1 MKSIQV
7 MGAAVVLSV
16 SLVSGLASGLAMAH
30 GNASGVVKERME
42 LMEEMKESMKSMS
55 DIFSGKA
62 DYNAQAIREA
72 ARVIR
77 ENSGTAMTRLFPEG
91 SVHGPSEAKP
101 EIWQEWDRFES
112 QAAQLQRY
120 SEALEKA
127 ADNGRASA
135 AGSSSNMMGSGS
147 MMGSSMMGSDSM
159 MGSSGMMGNM
169 MGSAGPDEEHLSE
182 MPADMVFRMLTDT
195 CSSCHTRYRIEE

>member
-7 MGAAVVLSV
+7 MGAALALSV
-16 SLVSGLASGLAMAH
+16 SLTSGLVLAH

-42 LMEEMKESMKSMS
+42 LMEAMKESMKSMS

-62 DYNAQAIREA
+62 DYDAQTIKQA
-72 ARVIR
+72 AGVIK
-77 ENSGTAMTRLFPEG
+77 ENSGTEMTSLFPEG

-101 EIWQEWDRFES
+101 EIWQEWDRFENM
-112 QAAQLQRY
+112 AAQLQRY
-120 SEALEKA
+120 SKALEKA
-127 ADNGRASA
+127 ADNGQVSP
-135 AGSSSNMMGSGS
+135 AGSPAGMMGT
-147 MMGSSMMGSDSM
+147 DSM
-159 MGSSGMMGNM
+159 MGSNGMMGNM
-169 MGSAGPDEEHLSE
+169 MGSQGPSEEHLSQ